1 MTNFNQTISNFVNHQ
16 LNTYPVR
23 KGYTRGMRANTGAID
38 DAPTFINAMKNVTN
52 YNYKQTENGANARKS
67 TNVKLYDLFSLG
79 GAYRSRTEN
88 DCVLLFKEAYQEN
101 QEYALKCLFYLRDIL
116 EGQGERRFFRICLK
130 WLAGYDKKAVLRNL
144 ETIARDGFGRW
155 DDLFVLFDTPCESA
169 VMNLI
174 TKQLTQ
180 DLIAYQKGAAV
191 SLLAKWLPSENSSS
205 AQTRH
210 DARKI
215 INSIDVTPRE
225 YRKTL
230 SALRERIKVVERL
243 MSQNRW
249 NEIDFSHLPSRAGL
263 IYRKAFERRDMI
275 QEKYREFAKDTS
287 TKVNAGKLYPYDVV
301 REAQKVMHC
310 NDYWS
315 YGSHEPALNDTQR
328 LMVNKYWDNL
338 KDYFNGCQSNM
349 MVVCDTSSSM
359 LQGASQTASPMQVA
373 VSLAIYAAERAN
385 GPFKNHYISYSR
397 SARLV
402 EVRGVDF
409 CDKVARIIRSNV
421 CENTNLESVFDLVL
435 DTAMRANL
443 PRNAIPETLVIVS
456 DMEVDRSA
464 GISNRKEAFMEQMR
478 QKWNYKCHGKYAFP
492 RIVCWNVSARNNT
505 FLDDPRSGMSFVSGC
520 SPVLFEQIL
529 KGKDGIQLMMD
540 KLNSERYK
548 SIH

>member
-1 MTNFNQTISNFVNHQ
+1 MANFNQTISNFVNH
-16 LNTYPVR
+16 NTSRYP
-23 KGYTRGMRANTGAID
+23 RGIRRNTCAID
-38 DAPTFINAMKNVTN
+38 EASFINAVKNVN
-52 YNYKQTENGANARKS
+52 DYNYKQTENGANARQS
-67 TNVKLYDLFSLG
+67 TNAKLYDLFSLG
-79 GAYRSRTEN
+79 GAYRSRTESE
-88 DCVLLFKEAYQEN
+88 CVLLFKEAYQEN
-101 QEYALKCLFYLRDIL
+101 PEYALKCLFYLRDIL
-116 EGQGERRFFRICLK
+116 EGQGERRFFRVCLK
-130 WLAGYDKKAVLRNL
+130 WLASYDKQAVLRNL
-144 ETIARDGFGRW
+144 AAIAREGYGRW
-155 DDLFVLFDTPCESA
+155 DDLFVLFDTPCEDA
-169 VMNLI
+169 VMKLI
-174 TKQLTQ
+174 EEQLII
-180 DLIAYQKGAAV
+180 DLRAYQAKAAV
-191 SLLAKWLPSENSSS
+191 SLLGKWLPSENSSS
-205 AQTRH
+205 AKTKH
-210 DARKI
+210 DARRI
-215 INSIDVTPRE
+215 INALHVTPRE

-249 NEIDFSHLPSRAGL
+249 DEIDFSHLPSRAGL

-275 QEKYREFAKDTS
+275 QEKYREFARDTS

-310 NDYWS
+310 SDYWN
-315 YGSHEPALNDTQR
+315 YGNREPAMNDTQR

-338 KDYFNGCQSNM
+338 KDYFSGATLNA

-359 LQGASQTASPMQVA
+359 LSGASDTASPMQVA
-373 VSLAIYAAERAN
+373 VSLAMYAAERAN

-397 SARLV
+397 NARLV

-409 CDKVARIIRSNV
+409 CDKVARIIHSNV

-464 GISNRKEAFMEQMR
+464 GISSRKEAFMEQMR
-478 QKWNYKCHGKYAFP
+478 QKWNYKCRGKYAFP
-492 RIVCWNVSARNNT
+492 KIVCWNVSARNNT

-529 KGKDGIQLMMD
+529 KGKDGIQLMFD

-548 SIH
+548 GIH

>member
-1 MTNFNQTISNFVNHQ
+1 MANFNQTISNFVNHQ
-16 LNTYPVR
+16 QHSYPVAR
-23 KGYTRGMRANTGAID
+23 YNQPNKNNS
-38 DAPTFINAMKNVTN
+38 FINAMKNVN
-52 YNYKQTENGANARKS
+52 GYNNKQTENGANARKS
-67 TNVKLYDLFSLG
+67 TNVKLYDLFALG
-79 GAYRSRTEN
+79 GSYRSRTESE
-88 DCVLLFKEAYQEN
+88 CVLLFKEAYQKN
-101 QEYALKCLFYLRDIL
+101 PEYALKCLFYLRDIL
-116 EGQGERRFFRICLK
+116 EGQGERRFFRVCLK

-144 ETIARDGFGRW
+144 AIIAREGFGRW
-155 DDLFVLFDTPCESA
+155 DDLFVLFDTPCEDA
-169 VMNLI
+169 VMKLI
-174 TKQLTQ
+174 EEQLVL
-180 DLIAYQKGAAV
+180 DLQAYQAKAAV
-191 SLLAKWLPSENSSS
+191 SLLGKWLPSENSSS
-205 AQTRH
+205 AQTKH
-210 DARKI
+210 DARRI
-215 INSIDVTPRE
+215 INALHITPRE

-301 REAQKVMHC
+301 REAQKIMRC

-315 YGSHEPALNDTQR
+315 CYGSYEPALDDTQR
-328 LMVNKYWDNL
+328 LIVNKYWDNL
-338 KDYFNGCQSNM
+338 KDYFNNCNSNM

-359 LQGASQTASPMQVA
+359 LHGASDTASPMQVA
-373 VSLAIYAAERAN
+373 VSLAMYAAERAN

-397 SARLV
+397 TARLV

-409 CDKVARIIRSNV
+409 CDKVARIVRSNV

-443 PRNAIPETLVIVS
+443 PRSAVPETLVIVS

-464 GISNRKEAFMEQMR
+464 GISSRKEAFMEQMR
-478 QKWNYKCHGKYAFP
+478 QKWNYKCRGKYTFP
-492 RIVCWNVSARNNT
+492 RVVCWNVSARNNT

-529 KGKDGIQLMMD
+529 KGKDGIQLMLD

-548 SIH
+548 NIK